1 MIHPLTK
8 AFKELLLDH
17 DYYARRRIACCRSCA
32 SHLIPNEYQSYYAYT
47 TDQSDD
53 NIKKDGEGYIYWSAP
68 EDNPKTIIKV
78 LRKHGLKVKWNKKPD
93 TAIFIKVINK

>member
-17 DYYARRRIACCRSCA
+17 DYFARRRIADCRSCA
-32 SHLIPNEYQSYYAYT
+32 SVQIPDEYQNYFAYT

-53 NIKKDGEGYIYWSAP
+53 DIKESGEGYIYWSAP

-78 LRKHGLKVKWNKKPD
+78 LKKHGLKVKWNKKPS
-93 TAIFIKVINK
+93 TAIFIKVIKE